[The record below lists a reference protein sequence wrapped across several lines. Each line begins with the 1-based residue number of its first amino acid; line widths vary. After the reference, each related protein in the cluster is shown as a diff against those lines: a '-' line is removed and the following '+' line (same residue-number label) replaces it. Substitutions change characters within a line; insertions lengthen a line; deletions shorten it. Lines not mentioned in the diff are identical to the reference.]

1 MTSIVGEN
9 YDRRLSIFLEVFSGS
24 SSMHIC
30 HSIFIEQI
38 KLV

>member
-1 MTSIVGEN
+1 MTE
-9 YDRRLSIFLEVFSGS
+9 DFLFFLEVFSGYQTC
-24 SSMHIC
+24 IYV